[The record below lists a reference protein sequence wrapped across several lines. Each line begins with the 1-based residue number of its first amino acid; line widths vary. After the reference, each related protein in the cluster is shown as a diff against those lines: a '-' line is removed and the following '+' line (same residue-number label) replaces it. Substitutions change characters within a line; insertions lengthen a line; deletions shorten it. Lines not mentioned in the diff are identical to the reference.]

1 MPFLINIYI
10 RIYAHNTR
18 MPTHVHRHT
27 CYVRLGIH
35 KISEH
40 IQISMYRLAY
50 IDDHNHYIIYA
61 QLLVHKAALRHQSSS
76 AGCPPLHSGKKS
88 ILFKL

>member
-1 MPFLINIYI
+1 MPFLLNIYI

-27 CYVRLGIH
+27 HNVRKGIH

-40 IQISMYRLAY
+40 IQISMYR
-50 IDDHNHYIIYA
+50 
-61 QLLVHKAALRHQSSS
+61 
-76 AGCPPLHSGKKS
+76 
-88 ILFKL
+88 

>member
-18 MPTHVHRHT
+18 MPTHVHKHT
-27 CYVRLGIH
+27 CNVRIGIH

-40 IQISMYRLAY
+40 IQISMYRLAC
-50 IDDHNHYIIYA
+50 ID
-61 QLLVHKAALRHQSSS
+61 
-76 AGCPPLHSGKKS
+76 
-88 ILFKL
+88 

>member
-27 CYVRLGIH
+27 HNVRIGAYTKYLSI
-35 KISEH
+35 
-40 IQISMYRLAY
+40 YRLAC

-61 QLLVHKAALRHQSSS
+61 QLLVHKAALRHQSFS
-76 AGCPPLHSGKKS
+76 AGCPLHSGKKS

>member
-18 MPTHVHRHT
+18 MPTHVHKHT
-27 CYVRLGIH
+27 CNVHIGIH

-40 IQISMYRLAY
+40 IQISMYRLAC
-50 IDDHNHYIIYA
+50 ID
-61 QLLVHKAALRHQSSS
+61 
-76 AGCPPLHSGKKS
+76 
-88 ILFKL
+88 

>member
-10 RIYAHNTR
+10 RIYAHVTR
-18 MPTHVHRHT
+18 MPTHVHRNT

-76 AGCPPLHSGKKS
+76 AGCPLHSGKKS